1 VNWKRIIELILV
13 FIIGSLLGYWLRPTP
28 DLKTP
33 DIQILKTDSI
43 IRDSIYIVNDCIR
56 TKIIY
61 LEQKYDKETS
71 TIMSNS
77 DSANI
82 EFFTR
87 YLEDYKRT
95 TENN

>member
-1 VNWKRIIELILV
+1 M
-13 FIIGSLLGYWLRPTP
+13 
-28 DLKTP
+28 
-33 DIQILKTDSI
+33 LKTDSI

-87 YLEDYKRT
+87 YLEDYKRS

>member
-1 VNWKRIIELILV
+1 MNWKRIIKLIIV
-13 FIIGSLLGYWLRPTP
+13 FIIGGLLGYWLRPMP
-28 DLKTP
+28 ELKTP

-82 EFFTR
+82 EFFKK
-87 YLEDYKRT
+87 YIENFMKNNK
-95 TENN
+95 TE

>member
-1 VNWKRIIELILV
+1 MNWKRIIELILV
-13 FIIGSLLGYWLRPTP
+13 FIIGSLLGYWLRPIP
-28 DLKTP
+28 DIKTP
-33 DIQILKTDSI
+33 NIQILKTDSI

-95 TENN
+95 SEND